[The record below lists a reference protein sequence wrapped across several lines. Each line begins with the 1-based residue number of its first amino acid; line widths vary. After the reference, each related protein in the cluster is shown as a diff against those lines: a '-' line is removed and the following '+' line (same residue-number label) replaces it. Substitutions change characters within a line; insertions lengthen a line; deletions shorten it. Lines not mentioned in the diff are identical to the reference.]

1 MYVAH
6 LSLTDFRSYAQV
18 ELPLEP
24 GITALV
30 GPNGQGKTNLVEA
43 IGYVAT
49 LGSHRVPSDAA
60 LVRAGAGRAVVRT
73 RVVRELEPGH
83 PRATLVEV
91 EVTPGKANRARVNGG
106 SPGRA
111 RDILGILR
119 TVLFAPEDLS
129 LVKGDPDGRRRFLD
143 DLLVQLVPRFA
154 GTVQDYERVL
164 RQRSALLKTA
174 GAAMRGGRGTADLR
188 TLDVW
193 DAKLA
198 QTGAELVVAR
208 RALVA
213 ALAPHVAASYAQV
226 SAGQGEAVIT
236 YRASLDAALADDG
249 RGRGGDDGAPA
260 SGGSAASTSDV
271 PATAR
276 LVEAQ
281 LLEAMG
287 RLRPKEVERGVCL
300 VGPHRDDLVLTLGGL
315 PAKGYASHGESWS
328 YALALRLASYAL
340 LTDGVPAPAAARV
353 APAHEA
359 GSAAAP
365 TGGAAAAT
373 GSGPVAT
380 GSGSAATGS
389 GDGVERPRIAQA
401 SEADGAAA
409 GDTPDGGAPPRAVA
423 EPAATDWLGR
433 GADWGPDGEPVLILD
448 DVFAELDARR
458 RDRLAEL
465 VATARQV
472 LVTAAVAEDVPEP
485 LAGARV
491 DVMGGEVARVL

>member
-6 LSLTDFRSYAQV
+6 LSLTDFRSYSQV

-49 LGSHRVPSDAA
+49 LSSHRVPSDAA
-60 LVRAGAGRAVVRT
+60 LVRAGTSRAVVRT
-73 RVVRELEPGH
+73 RIVREAD
-83 PRATLVEV
+83 PRTGASARTSLVEI

-111 RDILGILR
+111 RDVLGLLR
-119 TVLFAPEDLS
+119 TVLFAPEDLA

-143 DLLVQLVPRFA
+143 ELAVLVTPRLS
-154 GTVQDYERVL
+154 GVLQDYDRVL
-164 RQRSALLKTA
+164 RQRSALLKSA
-174 GAAMRGGRGTADLR
+174 SAAVRGSRGGADLR

-198 QTGAELVVAR
+198 QVGAQLIVAR
-208 RALVA
+208 REIVG
-213 ALAPHVAASYAQV
+213 ALAPHVAQAYEQV
-226 SAGQGEAVIT
+226 SAGQGEAVVT
-236 YRASLDAALADDG
+236 YRASLDAAMEASEGPGGPAAGRRAADPDEA
-249 RGRGGDDGAPA
+249 GGPA
-260 SGGSAASTSDV
+260 SAAPV
-271 PATAR
+271 H

-287 RLRPKEVERGVCL
+287 RLRPKEIERGVCL

-328 YALALRLASYAL
+328 FALALRLASYAL
-340 LTDGVPAPAAARV
+340 LTR
-353 APAHEA
+353 
-359 GSAAAP
+359 
-365 TGGAAAAT
+365 
-373 GSGPVAT
+373 GPVASSST
-380 GSGSAATGS
+380 
-389 GDGVERPRIAQA
+389 
-401 SEADGAAA
+401 
-409 GDTPDGGAPPRAVA
+409 AV
-423 EPAATDWLGR
+423 DSMWM
-433 GADWGPDGEPVLILD
+433 DWGDGEPVLILD
-448 DVFAELDARR
+448 DVFAELDSRR
-458 RDRLAEL
+458 RDRLADL
-465 VATARQV
+465 VAPARQV
-472 LVTAAVAEDVPEP
+472 LITAAVPGDVPDQ